1 MGLISS
7 ANTISITAKL
17 TLVGRERLLKESS
30 DILTHFV
37 LGDSDANYRTSGLL
51 STGLV
56 PANSGDLGE
65 KNGVNDNIDK
75 GVNIK
80 NKLYLSNTQVTIK
93 PVESGSNRLS
103 ITTVP
108 LGETVVSGSNLTY
121 ATINK
126 NDTTSP
132 TTNYFESL
140 RLPILQSQK
149 IKFTGK
155 TSSQGGWLDTAFS
168 GLSENKVL
176 MVIANNNSYGELI
189 DGKSVKIK
197 LPIVS
202 GYTSGGTP
210 TGVTTYDCYTTFVN
224 SGQYSLVQL
233 DALYRDVSVFTDGLF
248 GTNFPIS
255 YIVSDNIQKPN
266 NDATKSWVTGYDEYK
281 PFSVNN
287 KKLINTKTVTP
298 TGINVDKIIGIA
310 YLDKGIFAFTEP
322 SIVNNI
328 AVNVTGYSDTNTITN
343 NLGFYYY
350 SANTYNTTIDSIINN
365 WTQNVICKA
374 ERQQFFRSTN
384 ATIDIND
391 DVRITE
397 IGITDVTGEV
407 LAIGKID
414 RQIIKQKNDFVIFDV
429 QITI

>member
-298 TGINVDKIIGIA
+298 TGINVDKII
-310 YLDKGIFAFTEP
+310 
-322 SIVNNI
+322 
-328 AVNVTGYSDTNTITN
+328 
-343 NLGFYYY
+343 
-350 SANTYNTTIDSIINN
+350 
-365 WTQNVICKA
+365 
-374 ERQQFFRSTN
+374 
-384 ATIDIND
+384 
-391 DVRITE
+391 
-397 IGITDVTGEV
+397 
-407 LAIGKID
+407 
-414 RQIIKQKNDFVIFDV
+414 
-429 QITI
+429 